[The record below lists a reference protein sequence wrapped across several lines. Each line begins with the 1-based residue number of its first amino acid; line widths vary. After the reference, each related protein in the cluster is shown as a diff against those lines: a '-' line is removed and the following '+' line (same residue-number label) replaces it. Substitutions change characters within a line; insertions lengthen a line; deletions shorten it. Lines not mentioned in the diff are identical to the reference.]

1 MLQVWIQLCVFS
13 FIIYNIGEA
22 CVNPNF
28 IVYICVSGGS
38 SSFEPLTQTQGAR
51 PLMWEGF

>member
-13 FIIYNIGEA
+13 FIIYNVGEA